1 MSKSS
6 TRTHVSLC
14 IAAYNAA
21 DSVGRAIES
30 AINQRQDSSIEI
42 AEILVYDD
50 CSTDNTA
57 DIISGYCSSYPL
69 IQLIKGGENRG
80 VGAAR
85 QELLEAATGEFLL
98 FFDDDDCS
106 VATRMIDQVSMIK
119 RYEQSGLNNEK
130 PVFSFGLRQRFFPN
144 DHSDVVGHI
153 GQDPSGRGPS
163 GQSIIDGNLLGLP
176 QNIAFS
182 HLATCALAG
191 RVQAFKDCGGF
202 DPAFRRAED
211 SEFSIRI
218 GLNGGHII
226 GTSEVVVHQYMSL
239 GSDKSLDLNHQAK
252 LQLLYK
258 HRELIKTHGYYPFLE
273 DWARFRHAILV
284 RRWNRASVLAGTLL
298 LRYPGKTLKRAW
310 TAQRNVGMAK
320 TEAAYLSENRLT

>member
-106 VATRMIDQVSMIK
+106 VPTRMIDQVSMIK

-144 DHSDVVGHI
+144 DHSDIVGHI

-258 HRELIKTHGYYPFLE
+258 HRELVKTHGYYPFLE
-273 DWARFRHAILV
+273 DWARFRHAILA
-284 RRWNRASVLAGTLL
+284 RRWNKASLLAGTLL
-298 LRYPGKTLKRAW
+298 LAYPGKTLRRAW
-310 TAQRNVGMAK
+310 TAQRHAK
-320 TEAAYLSENRLT
+320 GAAKEAAYLSKSLFT

>member
-80 VGAAR
+80 AGAAR

-106 VATRMIDQVSMIK
+106 VPTRMIDQVSMIK

-144 DHSDVVGHI
+144 DHSDIVGHI
-153 GQDPSGRGPS
+153 GQDSSGRGPR

-176 QNIAFS
+176 QKIAFS

-258 HRELIKTHGYYPFLE
+258 HRELVKTHGYYPFLE
-273 DWARFRHAILV
+273 DWVRFRHAILA
-284 RRWNRASVLAGTLL
+284 RRWNKASLLAGTLL
-298 LRYPGKTLKRAW
+298 LAYPGKTLRRAW
-310 TAQRNVGMAK
+310 TAQRHAK
-320 TEAAYLSENRLT
+320 GAAKEAAYLSKSLFT